1 MADETLVLRDDSGRE
16 HRVQRGTGGVVTIGD
31 TSLTVRTAP
40 DGSLH
45 VIYSTNSTNSSNA
58 LAWAITVDETRWV
71 FVDGE
76 IFTFEIERPSSRRRR
91 SAAHHGSLMSPMPA
105 TVRKVLVGAGDTV
118 RKNDVLIVLEA
129 MKMELPVKATA
140 DGRVGKVCCRE
151 GDLVQPGVPLIELDE
166 APH

>member
-1 MADETLVLRDDSGRE
+1 
-16 HRVQRGTGGVVTIGD
+16 
-31 TSLTVRTAP
+31 
-40 DGSLH
+40 
-45 VIYSTNSTNSSNA
+45 
-58 LAWAITVDETRWV
+58 
-71 FVDGE
+71 
-76 IFTFEIERPSSRRRR
+76 
-91 SAAHHGSLMSPMPA
+91 MSPMPA